1 MDFNEKCFKF
11 QQDFINFFNEQDL
24 PFLLKY
30 YLLNQVW
37 EDILLN
43 KKRLSSIKTSTK
55 KIPIT
60 MQNQEKEQT
69 TKQTTEQ

>member
-11 QQDFINFFNEQDL
+11 QQDFINFFNGQEL

-55 KIPIT
+55 EIPII
-60 MQNQEKEQT
+60 MQNQEK
-69 TKQTTEQ
+69 KQVTEQ

>member
-30 YLLNQVW
+30 YLLNQIW

-55 KIPIT
+55 EIPIT

-69 TKQTTEQ
+69 IKQ

>member
-37 EDILLN
+37 EDILLS

-55 KIPIT
+55 EIPIT
-60 MQNQEKEQT
+60 MQNQEK
-69 TKQTTEQ
+69 KQTTEQ